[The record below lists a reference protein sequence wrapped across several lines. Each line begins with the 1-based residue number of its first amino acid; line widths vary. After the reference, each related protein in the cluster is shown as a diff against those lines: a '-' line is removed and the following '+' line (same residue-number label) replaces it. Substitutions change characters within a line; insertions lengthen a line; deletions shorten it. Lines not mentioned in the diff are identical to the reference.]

1 MKKILTIFLILILL
15 TGCTTK
21 EEIKETTKKKDN
33 EVVENTENI
42 DTSEKNIITTADQQA
57 TDTVN
62 ETELVTYIE
71 EVEQKIE
78 TITTKDTLTETD
90 QITLKNTFITL
101 TDFIFYGGTIKGKTF
116 TELTTEAK
124 EKVLTI
130 YETIDTKIETKYPG
144 YKETI
149 KDNGT
154 KIYSTVKE
162 KTVELKDTLVSNY
175 KDYVGEEAYNTTIDR
190 YEEGKSNLK
199 EVYEIYEP
207 TIETVKEKTKEKYN
221 ETKDKVSSWYQ
232 EWKESGN

>member
-1 MKKILTIFLILILL
+1 MKKKLAIFLILILL
-15 TGCTTK
+15 TGCTAKEDLKESTK
-21 EEIKETTKKKDN
+21 NKAI
-33 EVVENTENI
+33 EVVENTKDI
-42 DTSEKNIITTADQQA
+42 RSVEKNIISTEAQQTIDA
-57 TDTVN
+57 VN

-71 EVEQKIE
+71 EVEQKVE
-78 TITTKDTLTETD
+78 TITTKDTLTETE

-116 TELTTEAK
+116 AELTTETK
-124 EKVLTI
+124 EKVLTL
-130 YETIDTKIETKYPG
+130 YETIDSKIETKYPG

-162 KTVELKDTLVSNY
+162 KTIELKNTLVSNY
-175 KDYVGEEAYNTTIDR
+175 KDYVGDEAYNNTIDR
-190 YEEGKSNLK
+190 YEEGKNNLK

-207 TIETVKEKTKEKYN
+207 TIDTVKEKTKEKYN
-221 ETKDKVSSWYQ
+221 ETKNKVSTWYY